1 MGAAAHLDITGAKG
15 GESKP
20 KTPVEAPD
28 TLSATNIAKILI
40 AVGEGEF
47 DGTPTAR
54 DIYLDN
60 TPIEDASGNV
70 NFPGV
75 KWEWRPGSLDQDY
88 IQGIPSVENENTVGV
103 ELRSDTPFSRALSD
117 IQLSAFKVQMTLD
130 RNYRQARSGNTHGSQ
145 SE

>member
-1 MGAAAHLDITGAKG
+1 MGAAAHLVIAGEKG
-15 GESKP
+15 GEKKP

-28 TLSATNIAKILI
+28 SLRSTNIAKILL

-60 TPIEDASGNV
+60 TPIMDASGNL

-75 KWEWRPGSLDQDY
+75 KWEWRPGSVEQDY
-88 IQGIPSVENENTVGV
+88 IQGIPSVENETTVNV
-103 ELRSDTPFSRALSD
+103 ELRADNPFTRTLSNT
-117 IQLSAFKVQMTLD
+117 QLSAIRVRLAWP
-130 RNYRQARSGNTHGSQ
+130 RLVRQDSS
-145 SE
+145 